1 MDIECNH
8 HAQSFTREEALEDKH
23 YPMTDAHLGLEGD
36 YTFVYNYPLST
47 KAWFGHPLIAST
59 GAIDIL
65 LIAQK
70 DYEHIYAEEEKA
82 VGDPGHIPG
91 MLNRQAS
98 EGPYGIWGHDFSDL
112 YFENINVDTVKKV
125 ISFGMGS

>member
-1 MDIECNH
+1 MDIRCNS
-8 HAQSFTREEALEDKH
+8 HAQSFTREEALADKH
-23 YPMTDAHLGLEGD
+23 YPMTDAHLGLEGE
-36 YTFVYNYPLST
+36 YTFVYTYPLSIT
-47 KAWFGHPLIAST
+47 ARIQHPLVGSVS
-59 GAIDIL
+59 AIDVL

-70 DYEHIYAEEEKA
+70 DYEYIYAAEEKA
-82 VGDPGHIPG
+82 DGNPGHIPG

-112 YFENINVDTVKKV
+112 YFENINIDNVKKV

>member
-1 MDIECNH
+1 MDIKCNF
-8 HAQSFTREEALEDKH
+8 HAKTFNREDALQDYEYKMID
-23 YPMTDAHLGLEGD
+23 DHLSLEGE
-36 YTFVYNYPLST
+36 YTFVYTYPLRQ
-47 KAWFGHPLIAST
+47 KACFQHPLVGAAS
-59 GAIDIL
+59 AIDIL

-70 DYEHIYAEEEKA
+70 DYEYIYAAEEKA

-112 YFENINVDTVKKV
+112 YFESIEIDSVNKV
-125 ISFGMGS
+125 IKFGMGS